1 MLLLLC
7 SIPVVYENL
16 WLKKKINDVNYLVF
30 TYCTIL
36 FYFHL
41 VLILPVQFNM
51 PKNLNKR
58 HIVALYVFGEV

>member
-16 WLKKKINDVNYLVF
+16 CLKKKINDVNYLVF

-36 FYFHL
+36 FYFPL
-41 VLILPVQFNM
+41 VHILPVQFNM

-58 HIVALYVFGEV
+58 HIVALHVFGEV